1 MPIKFYNPT
10 SAGRRAGSVLDYN
23 SVITK
28 DKPEKSLTVGK
39 RRAHGRN
46 HHGVITA
53 KHRGGGNKR
62 LYRFVDFKRNSK
74 DGVPATVTAIEYDP
88 NRSCNIALIQYED
101 GEKAYILAPNGLKV
115 GTKVFSGPQ
124 ADPDLG
130 NCLPLANIPGGLE
143 SHNLEMN
150 PGQGGKLVRS
160 AGGVARL
167 GAKEGDW
174 AVIILPSGEMR
185 RVRSACRATIG
196 QIGNLDWIN
205 VSIGKAG
212 RNRHRGV
219 RPHTRAKAM
228 NPIDHP
234 LGGGEGR
241 SNGGRHPVSKT
252 GVPSKGGI
260 TRSKKK
266 HSEKLIL
273 RRRKFGL
280 HQQRPQNVSI

>member
-10 SAGRRAGSVLDYN
+10 SAGRRSGSVLDYKAAL
-23 SVITK
+23 TK
-28 DKPEKSLTVGK
+28 FEPEKSLCVGK
-39 RRAHGRN
+39 RRANGRN

-53 KHRGGGNKR
+53 KHRGGGNKK
-62 LYRFVDFKRNSK
+62 LYRIIDFKRIK
-74 DGVPATVTAIEYDP
+74 DDMAAKVEAIEYDP
-88 NRSCNIALIQYED
+88 NRSCHIALIKYED
-101 GEKAYILAPNGLKV
+101 GTKSYILAPNGLNV
-115 GTKVFSGPQ
+115 GATIVSGVNAP
-124 ADPDLG
+124 PDLG

-143 SHNLEMN
+143 IHNIEMN

-167 GAKEGDW
+167 GAKEGQW
-174 AVIILPSGEMR
+174 SVIILPSGEMR

-196 QIGNLDWIN
+196 QLGNLDWIN

-212 RNRHRGV
+212 RSRHMGI

-252 GVPSKGGI
+252 GVPAKGGI
-260 TRSKKK
+260 TRSPRKQ
-266 HSEKLIL
+266 SEKLIL
-273 RRRKFGL
+273 RRRKFGPY
-280 HQQRPQNVSI
+280 QQRPQTVNV